1 VTTTVLTTPG
11 TAAPKPRFR
20 GRIHQVAFIVSI
32 PAGLFL
38 VALGKTASARAAT
51 VVYASALA
59 ALLGTSASY
68 HRYSWSISANERMQR
83 LDHSMI
89 FLLIAGTYTP
99 FSVLAL
105 HGALRIVILAVVWTG
120 AAVGIALKHLRL
132 HGFKALTG
140 ALYVS
145 LGWVAVVAMPQFIT
159 GLPLAATVLM
169 LTGGLLYTAGAVV
182 FVRKRPDPVPAVFGY
197 HEVWHVFVTAAVL
210 CHYLAIMVMLL
221 LA

>member
-1 VTTTVLTTPG
+1 VTATMLPTSG
-11 TAAPKPRFR
+11 TAAPKPRLR

-38 VALGKTASARAAT
+38 VAVGKTASARAAT

-68 HRYSWSISANERMQR
+68 HRYPWSVSANERMQR

-105 HGALRIVILAVVWTG
+105 HGALRAVILTVVWTG

-132 HGFKALTG
+132 HGFQALTG

-159 GLPLAATVLM
+159 GLPVAATVLM

-182 FVRKRPDPVPAVFGY
+182 FLRKRPDPVPAVFGY

-221 LA
+221 AG